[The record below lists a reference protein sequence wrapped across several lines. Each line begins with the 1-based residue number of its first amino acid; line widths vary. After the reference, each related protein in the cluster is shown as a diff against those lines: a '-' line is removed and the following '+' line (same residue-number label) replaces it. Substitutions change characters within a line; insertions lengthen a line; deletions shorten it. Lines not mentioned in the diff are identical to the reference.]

1 MSLAS
6 YRRIRTLGSGAY
18 GEAVLVE
25 RRADG
30 AQLVVKELHASH
42 LSASELEKAQQE
54 ALVLKRL
61 SHSNIICL
69 VDSFMDG
76 GGSDKEDKEGGAGGG
91 KFCIVTDFA
100 DRGDLA
106 AFIKERRDARAR
118 ALEIFRVT
126 SSLPSSA
133 TAPTVAA
140 SMESEQARR
149 TLLELVGGGKQGGG
163 GDGGSISSSSSVAS
177 SGSGGVGSD
186 SAVGGFEED
195 EVLSIFVQLCR
206 ALRHVHRLNILH
218 RDLKAQNVFLSS
230 SVGGPA
236 PPRRGGGGGG
246 GGGGVGGRPRLVVK
260 LGDFGIA
267 KAMSNTLSLAETQIG
282 TPYYLSPEIYEDQ
295 PYGKKSDV
303 WSLGVLLHEVAAL
316 ELPFQ
321 AKNLAALA
329 RRVLTQPPKPLP
341 SHALV
346 LPDAALQELSD
357 DHHPLLTAAAAASS
371 PSPLSSSSSSSSPS
385 PYDSSAS
392 AYYAAG
398 AWAADPVLAPTRPEL
413 QQLVHSLLT
422 REPKDRPSAADV
434 LASPFVMDF
443 VRRHSGGGGG
453 VGKGGCRVGGDGGGG
468 GGGDDD
474 D

>member
-76 GGSDKEDKEGGAGGG
+76 GGSDEEGGAGGG

-163 GDGGSISSSSSVAS
+163 GDGGSISSSSS
-177 SGSGGVGSD
+177 
-186 SAVGGFEED
+186 
-195 EVLSIFVQLCR
+195 
-206 ALRHVHRLNILH
+206 AL
-218 RDLKAQNVFLSS
+218 
-230 SVGGPA
+230 
-236 PPRRGGGGGG
+236 GGGHQQWWQC
-246 GGGGVGGRPRLVVK
+246 
-260 LGDFGIA
+260 A
-267 KAMSNTLSLAETQIG
+267 
-282 TPYYLSPEIYEDQ
+282 
-295 PYGKKSDV
+295 
-303 WSLGVLLHEVAAL
+303 
-316 ELPFQ
+316 
-321 AKNLAALA
+321 
-329 RRVLTQPPKPLP
+329 
-341 SHALV
+341 
-346 LPDAALQELSD
+346 
-357 DHHPLLTAAAAASS
+357 
-371 PSPLSSSSSSSSPS
+371 
-385 PYDSSAS
+385 SAS
-392 AYYAAG
+392 
-398 AWAADPVLAPTRPEL
+398 
-413 QQLVHSLLT
+413 
-422 REPKDRPSAADV
+422 RE
-434 LASPFVMDF
+434 
-443 VRRHSGGGGG
+443 SG
-453 VGKGGCRVGGDGGGG
+453 
-468 GGGDDD
+468 
-474 D
+474 